1 MMDSLNSLFS
11 LKGHI
16 GLVTGA
22 SSGLGVECAHALALA
37 GADVALAARRG
48 DRVEQFAI
56 ELSATYGVRSVGVQT
71 DITVDADL
79 DRLMETLQARLGDVD
94 ILVNNA
100 GISPTG
106 RAEMLPRATWDAALA
121 TNLTAPMMLAQRV
134 ARRLIETKRP
144 GRIIN
149 MASIYGLLAS
159 SIYRLSAYT
168 ATKAGL
174 VNLTRQLAV
183 EWAQYG
189 ILVNAI
195 APGWIPTEAT
205 EGGIAK
211 PQNRERMERGTPL
224 GRLGNP
230 EELRGTVIYLAS
242 PASSYV
248 TGTILSLDGG
258 YVAW

>member
-1 MMDSLNSLFS
+1 
-11 LKGHI
+11 
-16 GLVTGA
+16 VTGA
-22 SSGLGVECAHALALA
+22 SSGLGVECARALAMA
-37 GADVALAARRG
+37 GADVAIAARRG
-48 DRVEQFAI
+48 ERLAKLADEIA
-56 ELSATYGVRSVGVQT
+56 ATYGVKAIGVQT
-71 DITVDADL
+71 DITVEAEL
-79 DRLMETLQARLGDVD
+79 DRLVATAEDELGAID
-94 ILVNNA
+94 ILINNA

-106 RAEMLPRATWDAALA
+106 RAESLARTIWDDAMA

-134 ARRLIETKRP
+134 ARRLIERKQP

-149 MASIYGLLAS
+149 MVSIYALVAS

-174 VNLTRQLAV
+174 ANLTRQLAV

-211 PQNRERMERGTPL
+211 VQNRERMERATPL
-224 GRLGNP
+224 GRLGRA
-230 EELRGTVIYLAS
+230 EELRGAVIFLAS
-242 PASSYV
+242 EASSYV
-248 TGTILSLDGG
+248 TGTILSVDGG
-258 YVAW
+258 YASW

>member
-1 MMDSLNSLFS
+1 MNSLNELFS
-11 LKGHI
+11 LRGHVGI
-16 GLVTGA
+16 VTGA

-48 DRVEQFAI
+48 DRLGPLAAEIEKSYRVRAI
-56 ELSATYGVRSVGVQT
+56 GVQT
-71 DITVDADL
+71 DITDDADL
-79 DRLMETLQARLGDVD
+79 DRLVVTCTEKLGLPD

-106 RAEMLPRATWDAALA
+106 RAENLPRATWDDAMA

-134 ARRLIETKRP
+134 ARGLIEAKKP

-149 MASIYGLLAS
+149 MTSIYGIVAS

-174 VNLTRQLAV
+174 ANLTRQLAV

-205 EGGIAK
+205 EGGMAK
-211 PQNRERMERGTPL
+211 PQNRERMERSTPL
-224 GRLGNP
+224 GRLGLP
-230 EELRGTVIYLAS
+230 GEIRGAVIFLAS

-248 TGTILSLDGG
+248 TGTVLSIDGG
-258 YVAW
+258 YASW

>member
-1 MMDSLNSLFS
+1 MDSLTSLFS
-11 LKGHI
+11 LKGHV

-37 GADVALAARRG
+37 GADVVLAARRG
-48 DRVEQFAI
+48 DRVTKFAD
-56 ELSATYGVRSVGVQT
+56 ELTHTYGVRSIGVQC
-71 DITVDADL
+71 DITLEAEL
-79 DRLMETLQARLGDVD
+79 DRLIEIAQTQIGDVA

-106 RAEMLPRATWDAALA
+106 RAESLARTTWDAAMA

-134 ARRLIETKRP
+134 ARRLIETKKP

-149 MASIYGLLAS
+149 MGSILGIVAS

-168 ATKAGL
+168 ATKAAL
-174 VNLTRQLAV
+174 TNLTRQLAV

-230 EELRGTVIYLAS
+230 EEIRGAVIYLAS

-248 TGTILSLDGG
+248 TGTVLAVDGG
-258 YVAW
+258 YTSW

>member
-1 MMDSLNSLFS
+1 MHKLDELFS
-11 LKGHI
+11 LKGHV

-37 GADVALAARRG
+37 GADVAIAARRG
-48 DRVEQFAI
+48 DRLERFAA
-56 ELSATYGVRSVGVQT
+56 ELTESYGVKALGVQT
-71 DITVDADL
+71 DITSDTEL
-79 DRLMETLQARLGDVD
+79 DRLLETVEAQLGLAD

-106 RAEMLPRATWDAALA
+106 RAEALPRTTWDEALA

-134 ARRLIETKRP
+134 ARRLIEASKP

-149 MASIYGLLAS
+149 MSSIYGLVAS

-174 VNLTRQLAV
+174 ANLTRQLAI
-183 EWAQYG
+183 EWAPYG

-205 EGGIAK
+205 EAGIAK
-211 PQNRERMERGTPL
+211 SQNRERMEKATPL
-224 GRLGNP
+224 GRLGHP
-230 EELRGTVIYLAS
+230 QEIRGAVIYLAS
-242 PASSYV
+242 AASSYV
-248 TGTILSLDGG
+248 TGTILSIDGG

>member
-1 MMDSLNSLFS
+1 MDSLTALFS
-11 LKGHI
+11 LSGHI

-22 SSGLGVECAHALALA
+22 SSGLGVECARALAIA
-37 GADVALAARRG
+37 GADVVLAARRG
-48 DRVEQFAI
+48 DRVEQLAAD
-56 ELSATYGVRSVGVQT
+56 LTAQYGVRSIGVQT
-71 DITVDADL
+71 DITNDAEL
-79 DRLMETLQARLGDVD
+79 DSLMETAQARLGDID

-106 RAEMLPRATWDAALA
+106 RAEVLPRATWDAAMA

-134 ARRLIETKRP
+134 ARRLIETKKP

-149 MASIYGLLAS
+149 MVSIYGLVAS

-174 VNLTRQLAV
+174 GNLTRQLAI

-211 PQNRERMERGTPL
+211 PANRERMERATPL

-230 EELRGTVIYLAS
+230 NEIRGAVIYLAS
-242 PASSYV
+242 AASSYV
-248 TGTILSLDGG
+248 TGTILSIDGG
-258 YVAW
+258 YASW

>member
-1 MMDSLNSLFS
+1 MDALNELFS

-37 GADVALAARRG
+37 GADVAIAARRG
-48 DRVEQFAI
+48 DRLERFAA
-56 ELSATYGVRSVGVQT
+56 ELTKSYGIKALGVQT
-71 DITVDADL
+71 DITSDAGL
-79 DRLMETLQARLGDVD
+79 DRLMDIVQARLGLVD

-106 RAEMLPRATWDAALA
+106 RAEALPREIWDAALA

-134 ARRLIETKRP
+134 ARRLIEAHKP

-149 MASIYGLLAS
+149 MASIYGLVAS

-168 ATKAGL
+168 ATKAGMA
-174 VNLTRQLAV
+174 NLTRQLAI
-183 EWAQYG
+183 EWAPYG

-205 EGGIAK
+205 EGGMAK
-211 PQNRERMERGTPL
+211 PQNRERMEKATPL
-224 GRLGNP
+224 GRLGHP
-230 EELRGTVIYLAS
+230 QEIRGAVIYLAS
-242 PASSYV
+242 HASSYV
-248 TGTILSLDGG
+248 TGTILSIDGG